1 MKAQSCTHWTAREFP
16 TPQFLILGDRCTKA
30 SLTYPI
36 TQPEGSMAGSV
47 TERKKPVQ
55 NSDNMISFVSWKS
68 YRVAGLGLGPSW
80 LGSLVLFFLTEV

>member
-1 MKAQSCTHWTAREFP
+1 
-16 TPQFLILGDRCTKA
+16 
-30 SLTYPI
+30 
-36 TQPEGSMAGSV
+36 MAGSV